1 MKNAR
6 LLTITRGEEFKL
18 SLKEEIQ
25 ENDIFYE
32 QYMNAAGM
40 LDDIVA
46 VNEDEKKAEWR
57 KVETE
62 NNIIAFCGERG
73 VGKSSA
79 MMTFINSL
87 SKKNDWNMNP
97 IFADCE
103 NVKGTIF
110 SKPIISIY
118 L

>member
-57 KVETE
+57 KVET
-62 NNIIAFCGERG
+62 
-73 VGKSSA
+73 
-79 MMTFINSL
+79 
-87 SKKNDWNMNP
+87 
-97 IFADCE
+97 
-103 NVKGTIF
+103 
-110 SKPIISIY
+110 
-118 L
+118 